1 MLLSAP
7 ILPLC
12 TSPQGSDEGD
22 EEEDYENGENINN
35 NSQEGEDT
43 GQTQKWGCT
52 LLQDMLEE
60 EAGRKKRKP
69 GIIK

>member
-1 MLLSAP
+1 MPTTMTLAATKFPPRTTMLLSAP

-43 GQTQKWGCT
+43 GQTQK
-52 LLQDMLEE
+52 
-60 EAGRKKRKP
+60 
-69 GIIK
+69 